1 MRDCRRETRHQ
12 CRTGD
17 LIGQRCRVEVEENTR
32 IVGLVK
38 LSTLDAIWS
47 QVSVTS
53 DFEVEA
59 LRVVLRSV
67 RLARAVKS
75 NNLVAK
81 DIVARS
87 QCFWNLKSPREA
99 GSNEDIGC
107 PLAAVHRHINKT
119 FLTNLE
125 ELKIILV
132 NSLTVS
138 RTSRKIINHRPFV
151 RLRPSVPLQSDLV
164 TCCNSYMTLARPSC
178 PVADDIG
185 VSEGIGLNIAVISG
199 TIGPTDDRRMIG
211 VPAHLRGRVTAKS
224 NAVCYEPVHM
234 AVSGDSR
241 G

>member
-1 MRDCRRETRHQ
+1 
-12 CRTGD
+12 
-17 LIGQRCRVEVEENTR
+17 
-32 IVGLVK
+32 
-38 LSTLDAIWS
+38 
-47 QVSVTS
+47 
-53 DFEVEA
+53 
-59 LRVVLRSV
+59 
-67 RLARAVKS
+67 VKS

-81 DIVARS
+81 DIVAWG
-87 QCFWNLKSPREA
+87 QGLGDLKCPREA
-99 GSNEDIGC
+99 SGNKDIC
-107 PLAAVHRHINKT
+107 RPLAAVHGHINET

-125 ELKIILV
+125 ELKIVLV

-138 RTSRKIINHRPFV
+138 RASCEIINYRTFMTFRPG
-151 RLRPSVPLQSDLV
+151 VPLQSDLV

-185 VSEGIGLNIAVISG
+185 VCEGIGLNIAVISG

-224 NAVCYEPVHM
+224 NAVCYKPVHM